1 MDRKKYRY
9 DISGMSCA
17 ACVSHVE
24 RAAKKALDHIQ
35 PKEMDTCDY
44 DVTVSLLTSSMNVEI
59 DESLVEKVGKDALD
73 RALMTEISH
82 AGYHAKIADATVT
95 ERKQTAK
102 QTEKTEKKRLK
113 QSWLTFVLSAL
124 LTLILML
131 FSMGPMF
138 GLVLVK
144 DPLITALIQLALTIP
159 VLILNRRYF
168 IGGWRALCHFAPN
181 MDSLIAIGSGASMIF
196 GLFVVVRMVIAEQN
210 GDTELLHSLA
220 HNLYFESA
228 AMIVTL
234 VTLGKN
240 MEKGARL
247 RASRAIQALA
257 TMLPDTAIIVQDNK
271 QETVPLSSV
280 KIGDVVLCREGDLI
294 PVDGII
300 ISGRGAVNES
310 ALTGESIPADKT
322 VGDKVHAACTLVEG
336 SLLVRVEQVGEGTAL
351 SHILQLLEDAASS
364 RAPVA
369 RLADKIS
376 LFFVPA
382 VLLIAVFTFV
392 FWMITTQN
400 ITQSLQFSIS
410 VLVISC
416 PCALGLATPT
426 AILVATGRGAERGVL
441 FKSAEALEKLH
452 ATQVVCLDKT
462 GTMTEGL
469 PEVTD
474 CIVCPT
480 ATSLSQTG
488 SPLGRVEDLI
498 SLAAAVER
506 HSSHPL
512 SIAICRYADE
522 KHIIPPTATD
532 YVSIIGEGVKGLVN
546 SKICLVG
553 KKTLMWKQG
562 VDEQN
567 LLWFDKINEKLGGE
581 GKTVVCVA
589 YDGQAVGAIALA
601 DRVREDTPAAIARLS
616 DMGVETLMLT
626 GDNDTVASAVA
637 QKAGVDGVR
646 ASLLPQDK
654 EGVVRQLSSQCAVAM
669 VGDGIND
676 APALARADVGIAI
689 GAGTDVAIDCAGVVL
704 TKSTLHGVAD
714 AIALSR
720 RTMACIRENLFWALL
735 YNTICIPV
743 AAGALSSFGVTLNP
757 MLAAGAMSLSSVCV
771 VLNSLRLRKV
781 SLSHHHFKRKKK
793 NIIQNQTVI
802 NLQYNTSEDT
812 ADEVQKEDTVSM
824 EANNQTVTLSVKG
837 MMCQH
842 CVAHVKK
849 ALEGVNGVNSVE
861 VSLENENAVVMAE
874 ASVERK
880 ALVDA
885 VVAAGYECE

>member
-1 MDRKKYRY
+1 LERKKYRY

-35 PKEMDTCDY
+35 PKGKDSCPY

-59 DESLVEKVGKDALD
+59 DESLVEKVGKDAID
-73 RALMTEISH
+73 RALITEISH
-82 AGYHAKIADATVT
+82 AGYHAKMADVTVT

-102 QTEKTEKKRLK
+102 QTEKTEKKRLRR
-113 QSWLTFVLSAL
+113 SWFTFALSAL

-144 DPLITALIQLALTIP
+144 DPLIVALIQLALTTP

-168 IGGWRALCHFAPN
+168 IGGWRALCHFSPN
-181 MDSLIAIGSGASMIF
+181 MDSLIAIGSGASMMF
-196 GLFVVVRMVIAEQN
+196 GLFVVARMIMAGQS

-257 TMLPDTAIIVQDNK
+257 TMLPDTAIIVQDDK
-271 QETVPLSSV
+271 QKIVPLSSV
-280 KIGDVVLCREGDLI
+280 QIGDVVLCREGDLI
-294 PVDGII
+294 PVDGMI

-322 VGDKVHAACTLVEG
+322 VGDRVHAACTLVEG

-382 VLLIAVFTFV
+382 VLLISIGTFV

-400 ITQSLQFSIS
+400 ITEALQFSIS

-426 AILVATGRGAERGVL
+426 AILVATGRGAEMGVL

-480 ATSLSQTG
+480 ATSLSPIG
-488 SPLGRVEDLI
+488 SSMGRVEDLI

-512 SIAICRYADE
+512 SVAICSYAE
-522 KHIIPPTATD
+522 KKHIIPPTATD
-532 YVSIIGEGVKGLVN
+532 YVSIIGEGVKGSVN

-567 LLWFDKINEKLGGE
+567 LLWFDQINEKLGGE

-601 DRVREDTPAAIARLS
+601 DRVREDTPAAISRLS

-626 GDNDTVASAVA
+626 GDNDTVAAAVA
-637 QKAGVDGVR
+637 GKAGVNGVR

-654 EGVVRQLSSQCAVAM
+654 ERLVRELSGQCSVAM

-735 YNTICIPV
+735 YNTICIPI

-781 SLSHHHFKRKKK
+781 SLSHVHFKRKKK
-793 NIIQNQTVI
+793 NIIQKQTVT
-802 NLQYNTSEDT
+802 NLQYDAFDDI
-812 ADEVQKEDTVSM
+812 ADETQKEDTISM
-824 EANNQTVTLSVKG
+824 ESNNQTVTLSVKG
-837 MMCQH
+837 MMCPH

-849 ALEGVNGVNSVE
+849 ALEGVNGVISVE
-861 VSLENENAVVMAE
+861 VSLENANAVVMAE
-874 ASVERK
+874 ECVERK
-880 ALVDA
+880 PLVDA